1 VVTLRERVDVGAGP
15 KPAMIAVSSLF
26 GLVVL
31 AIALAS
37 SSAGFARIAQFALTL
52 VIPAVLMVVFWR
64 LARDRVS
71 EYEAEAAARVGLEQL
86 ATGHLSGFVAAIV
99 HELTPHPEPCNLR
112 AEALAVADEYQ
123 ALGSRIE
130 VAVSDTVVIADP
142 MYLHQMLHV
151 LVDNAVRHGGTRVAI
166 WAAPD
171 AGQVRLTVSDDGP
184 GLREGL
190 DGHVFERFVDLG
202 GGTPTAPSASGL
214 AIARAL
220 SDATGGAIA
229 YKRDPNW
236 THFSF
241 RLPLE
246 APTQGPS
253 NDRMSLSAGVG

>member
-1 VVTLRERVDVGAGP
+1 
-15 KPAMIAVSSLF
+15 MIAVSSLF

-64 LARDRVS
+64 VARDRV
-71 EYEAEAAARVGLEQL
+71 EECEADATARIEMEQL
-86 ATGHLSGFVAAIV
+86 ATGHLSSFVAAVV
-99 HELTPHPEPCNLR
+99 HELQPHPEPCRLR
-112 AEALAVADEYQ
+112 AEALAVAVEYE

-130 VAVSDTVVIADP
+130 VAVPEAVVVADP
-142 MYLHQMLHV
+142 VFLHQMLHL
-151 LVDNAVRHGGTRVAI
+151 LVDNAVRHGGTRIAI

-171 AGQVRLTVSDDGP
+171 GDHVRLTVSDDGP
-184 GLREGL
+184 GLGGDL
-190 DGHVFERFVDLG
+190 DGRVFERLVDLG
-202 GGTPTAPSASGL
+202 AGSPVGPSASGL

-236 THFSF
+236 SHFSF
-241 RLPLE
+241 RLQLE
-246 APTQGPS
+246 SPNGGSS

>member
-1 VVTLRERVDVGAGP
+1 
-15 KPAMIAVSSLF
+15 MIAVSSLF

-52 VIPAVLMVVFWR
+52 VIPAVLMVIFWR
-64 LARDRVS
+64 AARDRVL
-71 EYEAEAAARVGLEQL
+71 EHEADASARVDLEVV
-86 ATGHLSGFVAAIV
+86 ASRHLSGFVAAV
-99 HELTPHPEPCNLR
+99 SHELTPHPEPCNLR
-112 AEALAVADEYQ
+112 AEALSVVVDYQ

-130 VAVSDTVVIADP
+130 VAVPDTVVFVDP
-142 MYLHQMLHV
+142 LFLRQVLHV
-151 LVDNAVRHGGTRVAI
+151 LIDNAVRHGGARIAV
-166 WAAPD
+166 WAAPEGAD
-171 AGQVRLTVSDDGP
+171 VRLTVSDDGS
-184 GLREGL
+184 GLPDDL
-190 DGHVFERFVDLG
+190 DGRVFERFLDIG
-202 GGTPTAPSASGL
+202 GGSPVAPSASGL

-246 APTQGPS
+246 SPDQGS
-253 NDRMSLSAGVG
+253 HNDRMSLSAGVG